1 MAVLGDEALRARLS
15 DLPGWAVEGDAIRKE
30 FSFDGFPAAIAFVDR
45 LAEAAEEANHHP
57 DIDIRYQRVTLTLST
72 HSEGGVTELDLRL
85 ALIAQ
90 SLAPDASD
98 S

>member
-15 DLPGWAVEGDAIRKE
+15 NLPGGAVEGDAIRKE